1 MTKINPHVAILVD
14 SCSDVP
20 ADFIAEH
27 HLYMVPMT
35 IAYHDEI
42 FLDKVTIDPDTVYAN
57 LDKEVPKTASPTG
70 DLIAKAFADI
80 KADGFK
86 EVIAVCI
93 SSGLSGTFQQVEIA
107 ARVSGLDVSVI
118 DTKNIGIASGLT
130 AILAAQLSE
139 EGLHKVEIE
148 ARIRTV
154 AKHTKVFFYVP
165 TLTYLQKGGRIGRV
179 AGMAGTLLNIKP
191 IISCDDDG
199 IYYPVAKVRGK
210 KKTLLKMKKLLAQ
223 TIGNAQRFNLAV
235 ADGANHEIA
244 AQLTAELHELYPQA
258 EHIFTGN
265 VSPALGVHT
274 GPGLIGLG
282 VQVLA

>member
-1 MTKINPHVAILVD
+1 MTKLSQHVAILVD

-20 ADFIAEH
+20 ADFIAAH

-35 IAYHDEI
+35 IAYRDEI
-42 FLDKVTIDPDTVYAN
+42 YLDKVTIDPETVYAN
-57 LDKEVPKTASPTG
+57 LDKEIPKTASPTG
-70 DLIAKAFADI
+70 NLIAEAFANI
-80 KADGFK
+80 KADGYK
-86 EVIAVCI
+86 EVIAICI
-93 SSGLSGTFQQVEIA
+93 SSGLSGTYQQVQLA
-107 ARVSGLDVSVI
+107 ARVSELDVSVI

-139 EGLHKVEIE
+139 EGLHKGEIE
-148 ARIRTV
+148 ARLRTV
-154 AKHTKVFFYVP
+154 AKRTKVFFYVP

-191 IISCDDDG
+191 IISCDENG
-199 IYYPVAKVRGK
+199 IYYPIAKVRGE
-210 KKTLLKMKKLLAQ
+210 KKTLLKMKKLLAD
-223 TIGNAQRFNLAV
+223 TIAGAKRFNLAV
-235 ADGANHEIA
+235 ADGANHKIA
-244 AQLTAELHELYPQA
+244 AQLTAELHQLYPQA